1 MKQPKKK
8 SSSYQNKLTSDQ
20 FNFLLK
26 NEVKV
31 YPVTQVSKVG
41 WFIEVSI
48 HGKKKVFNKAL
59 KQDEIQEAID
69 KTYLHYYKELTTKLD
84 GKVLDK
90 T

>member
-31 YPVTQVSKVG
+31 YPVSDVKKVG

-48 HGKKKVFNKAL
+48 HGKIHRYKKPL
-59 KQDEIQEAID
+59 IQEDIQEAID
-69 KTYLHYYKELTTKLD
+69 KTQLYYYDKL
-84 GKVLDK
+84 KSQSNE
-90 T
+90 

>member
-8 SSSYQNKLTSDQ
+8 SSSYQNKLTPDE

-31 YPVTQVSKVG
+31 YPVTDIKKIG

-48 HGKKKVFNKAL
+48 HGKVKRFNKPL

-69 KTYLHYYKELTTKLD
+69 KTLLHYYKELKS
-84 GKVLDK
+84 KVDE
-90 T
+90 

>member
-31 YPVTQVSKVG
+31 YPVSDIKKVG

-48 HGKKKVFNKAL
+48 HGKL
-59 KQDEIQEAID
+59 KRFIKPVKQQEIQEAID
-69 KTYLHYYKELTTKLD
+69 KTQLYYYDKL
-84 GKVLDK
+84 KSK
-90 T
+90 SNE

>member
-31 YPVTQVSKVG
+31 YPVTVVSKVG

-48 HGKKKVFNKAL
+48 HGKKKLFNKPL
-59 KQDEIQEAID
+59 EQDEIQEAID
-69 KTYLHYYKELTTKLD
+69 KTLLHYYDKL
-84 GKVLDK
+84 KSESNE
-90 T
+90 